1 MIKKH
6 WLLKT
11 DNQTITQT
19 EKQGNI
25 KFKLCKINHIRN
37 PRSQKC
43 KYIMKK
49 TFQEVKFSIFI
60 LLNPELARIKSP
72 CLQKT
77 N

>member
-25 KFKLCKINHIRN
+25 KLKLCKINHIRN

-43 KYIMKK
+43 TYIMRKDISGSQIPYIHITK
-49 TFQEVKFSIFI
+49 PRVGTH
-60 LLNPELARIKSP
+60 
-72 CLQKT
+72 
-77 N
+77 